1 MEKFEQDWYSCFSEC
16 LVELTRN
23 CLVLEFVWRFLIAD
37 SVSVV
42 IGLFRF
48 CIFFNDS
55 VLVGWMFLE
64 IYLLLSSI
72 SEKKMATHSST
83 LD

>member
-1 MEKFEQDWYSCFSEC
+1 M
-16 LVELTRN
+16 
-23 CLVLEFVWRFLIAD
+23 IAD